1 MLRKIWK
8 ILWISVL
15 SFFGIGF
22 AGAIIFA
29 IFRTTPEP
37 SSMQYKSVDY
47 TLTPEEQ
54 GLKVGDWIKVSGGC
68 EFDEDTGNIAVRLTT
83 VPPPV
88 QTRTNLVRIEGI
100 GYQYPNL
107 EAGSTIIVTGRI
119 SEILPPFEYSEGDY
133 LPQYRI
139 VLDPEGCTVTASSP

>member
-1 MLRKIWK
+1 
-8 ILWISVL
+8 
-15 SFFGIGF
+15 
-22 AGAIIFA
+22 
-29 IFRTTPEP
+29 
-37 SSMQYKSVDY
+37 MQYKSVDY

-88 QTRTNLVRIEGI
+88 QHAQTNLVRIEGI

-119 SEILPPFEYSEGDY
+119 SEIPPPFEYSEGDY
-133 LPQYRI
+133 LPQYYISFR
-139 VLDPEGCTVTASSP
+139 LRGLHRHCFFPLALFPFGLPFPAALRCASAFA